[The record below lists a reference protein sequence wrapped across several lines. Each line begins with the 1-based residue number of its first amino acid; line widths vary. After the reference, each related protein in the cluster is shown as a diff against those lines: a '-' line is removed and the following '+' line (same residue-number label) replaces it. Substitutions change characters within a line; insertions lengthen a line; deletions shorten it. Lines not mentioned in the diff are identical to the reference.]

1 MEVFT
6 MRNLTKRLVAF
17 VMAMILV
24 LSITAT
30 ALAAYS
36 TIPYGEQSNEVR
48 KMQNALKKKGFY
60 SGAVD
65 GKFGPSTKSAV
76 IKYQKYLGITADGKP
91 GNKTLTALYEG
102 RSALNKTSNTAVR
115 NSIETN
121 NPRTL
126 YYGQTG
132 TRVKNLQRAL
142 YKAGVYK
149 GSIDGVFGDLT
160 LAAVKK
166 YQSRAGL
173 RVDGL
178 VGTQTINALY
188 RRTGEKIGS
197 AMVLDIGSVSLEV
210 GHVKR
215 YLAAQGYDVP
225 FEGGD
230 NYTEALSEVVKEWQ
244 RDIGANDTGA
254 VTENQYNKYVLGLD

>member
-1 MEVFT
+1 
-6 MRNLTKRLVAF
+6 MRNMTKRLVAF

-24 LSITAT
+24 LSVAAT
-30 ALAAYS
+30 ALAAYN
-36 TIPYGEQSNEVR
+36 TIPYGEQSNDVR

-60 SGAVD
+60 SGTVD

-102 RSALNKTSNTAVR
+102 RSAINQANNTELK
-115 NSIETN
+115 NSIEPS

-126 YYGQTG
+126 HYGQTG

-149 GSIDGVFGDLT
+149 GSIDGVLGDLT

-166 YQSRAGL
+166 YQYQVGL
-173 RVDGL
+173 RADGL
-178 VGTQTINALY
+178 AGTQTLNSLY
-188 RRTGEKIGS
+188 KKTGEKVGNAMLLAVGS
-197 AMVLDIGSVSLEV
+197 KGEEVKNVKSYLVSKGYSIPDIS
-210 GHVKR
+210 
-215 YLAAQGYDVP
+215 DV
-225 FEGGD
+225 
-230 NYTEALSEVVKEWQ
+230 YTEELANSVREWQ
-244 RDIGANDTGA
+244 KATGQ
-254 VTENQYNKYVLGLD
+254 TETGTITEGQFNKLILGLD

>member
-1 MEVFT
+1 

-24 LSITAT
+24 LSVAAT
-30 ALAAYS
+30 ALAAYG

-60 SGAVD
+60 AGAVD

-102 RSALNKTSNTAVR
+102 RSALNSTYNTELK
-115 NSIETN
+115 NSITAT

-126 YYGQTG
+126 HYGQTG

-160 LAAVKK
+160 LDAVKK
-166 YQSRAGL
+166 YQYKVGL
-173 RVDGL
+173 RADGL
-178 VGTQTINALY
+178 AGTKTLNSLY
-188 RRTGEKIGS
+188 KKTGEKVGNAMILDVGS
-197 AMVLDIGSVSLEV
+197 TGPEV
-210 GHVKR
+210 GELQR
-215 YLAAQGYDVP
+215 YLANAGYVGVP
-225 FEGGD
+225 LEDG
-230 NYTEALSEVVKEWQ
+230 NIYTEALAAVVKRWQ
-244 RDIGANDTGA
+244 GHKGMNQTGA

>member
-1 MEVFT
+1 MSKITF
-6 MRNLTKRLVAF
+6 RRLVAF

-24 LSITAT
+24 LSVAAT

-36 TIPYGEQSNEVR
+36 TIPYGEQSNDVR

-102 RSALNKTSNTAVR
+102 RSAINKANNTELK
-115 NSIETN
+115 NSITAT

-166 YQSRAGL
+166 YQYQVGL
-173 RVDGL
+173 KADGL
-178 VGTQTINALY
+178 AGTKTLNSLY
-188 RRTGEKIGS
+188 KKTGEKVGN
-197 AMVLDIGSVSLEV
+197 AMLLDVGSVGAEV
-210 GHVKR
+210 GHIKR
-215 YLAAQGYDVP
+215 FLTAEGYHDVP
-225 FEGGD
+225 YGDGD
-230 NYTEALSEVVKEWQ
+230 NYSQALADVVKQWQ
-244 RDIGANDTGA
+244 KDQGFSETGA
-254 VTENQYNKYVLGLD
+254 ISENQYNKYVLGLD